1 MPLFL
6 NLLVLSLTD
15 VAAVSLVVVVVVAVA
30 VAAAALEPSASKD
43 DADIVS
49 STEGAPAAIKNAVY
63 KSTRA
68 RATLFNSCTIADLD
82 FLRRGGWRG

>member
-15 VAAVSLVVVVVVAVA
+15 VAAVSLVVVVVVA